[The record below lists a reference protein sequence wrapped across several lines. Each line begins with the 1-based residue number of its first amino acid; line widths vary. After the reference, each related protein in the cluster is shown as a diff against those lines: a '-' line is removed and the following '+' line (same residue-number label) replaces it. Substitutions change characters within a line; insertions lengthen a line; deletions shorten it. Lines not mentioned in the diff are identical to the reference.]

1 MIVKPQ
7 DTYDIEK
14 STLAPHTILVVED
27 DEALLRLIQKNLRRA
42 GFHTEGASSG
52 NEAISQIIHNPPEL
66 LLLDYRLPDMTCKQV
81 VETLSE
87 QQRSI
92 PFIVITGHGD
102 EKLAVEMMKLGARD
116 YLVKDNALLDLLLSV
131 VKQVVEQS
139 ALEKQLADMEKQYHA
154 IFENA
159 SDAIWVQD
167 LDGNIITANEATAKL
182 LGFNRGELTGMN
194 VARFLSKEALDTSE
208 ELQKKLQ
215 QGEALNYPYELWICR
230 KDGTQAILRLTT
242 NLLLSGSRPVGFQHV
257 ARDVT
262 EERRS
267 QENLRFYLQQV
278 TKAQEE
284 ERKHI
289 ARELHDVTAQRLI
302 LLSHQLEEFTSSN
315 DSLTPDNL
323 LLFTKLRQQV
333 KEALQEVRSFTG
345 DLRPPLLDDLG
356 LLPALEWL
364 TGDLKDRFGVEANL
378 RVLGTQRRL
387 PPEAELLLFRIIQE
401 ALTNVRRHAQAS
413 RVEVTLEFGED
424 KTRASVQDN
433 GTGFEPPKTL
443 GDLSRVGKLGLIGMQ
458 ERAQLL
464 GSSLKIGSKPGAG
477 TTVAVE
483 APV

>member
-1 MIVKPQ
+1 MRGKLQ
-7 DTYDIEK
+7 DTCNIEK
-14 STLAPHTILVVED
+14 STLTPHTILVVED
-27 DEALLRLIQKNLRRA
+27 DEALLRLIQKNLQRA
-42 GFHTEGASSG
+42 GFHTEGASNG
-52 NEAISQIIHNPPEL
+52 AEAISHIVSNPPEL
-66 LLLDYRLPDMTCKQV
+66 LLLDYRLPDMTCNQV
-81 VETLSE
+81 VETLAE

-102 EKLAVEMMKLGARD
+102 EKVAVEMMKLGARD
-116 YLVKDNALLDLLLSV
+116 YLVKDTALLDLLLSV
-131 VKQVVEQS
+131 VKRVVEQS

-167 LDGNIITANEATAKL
+167 LDGNIITANEATARL
-182 LGFNRGELTGMN
+182 LGFNRRELAGMN
-194 VARFLSKEALDTSE
+194 VARFLSKEALDASVE
-208 ELQKKLQ
+208 VQQKLQ
-215 QGEALNYPYELWICR
+215 QGEAINNPYELRLNR
-230 KDGTQAILRLTT
+230 KDGTEAILRLTT
-242 NLLLSGSRPVGFQHV
+242 NLLLSGSHPVGFQHV

-262 EERRS
+262 EERRA

-289 ARELHDVTAQRLI
+289 ARELHDVTAQRLVA
-302 LLSHQLEEFTSSN
+302 LSHHLEEFTRN
-315 DSLTPDNL
+315 DRPLTPDKPL
-323 LLFTKLRQQV
+323 LLAKLREQV
-333 KEALQEVRSFTG
+333 KEALQEVMCFTR
-345 DLRPPLLDDLG
+345 DLRPPILDDLG
-356 LLPALEWL
+356 LIPALEWL
-364 TGDLKDRFGVEANL
+364 TDDLKERFSVEANL

-387 PPEAELLLFRIIQE
+387 SPEAELLLFRIIQE

-413 RVEVTLEFGED
+413 RVEVTLEFGKD
-424 KTRASVQDN
+424 KTRASVRDN

-464 GSSLKIGSKPGAG
+464 GSSLKIRSKPGTG
-477 TTVAVE
+477 TTVVVE